1 MEFKKLN
8 LDRKKI
14 DKAIQEWAGLPEK
27 PTPQK
32 KGNGNHYT
40 IKKNGNEVRLILYLN
55 GDGTTTLTPSGKNTE
70 ISIELSEFIVGIC
83 LITEKKHFELSFKSV
98 PDENFNRLLAFLC
111 EDRNAEVVNDD
122 VRTNQR
128 IIKIKS
134 QFSDEITLTYYSNK
148 TVLVQG
154 KPLSLY
160 VDVKLF
166 FYETLSLAEVVEKES
181 EEYNID
187 IKVNDIRHEL
197 GQLMPKAYPYL
208 EEKVVKVITPALTLT
223 KLNIELEDY
232 SSFVFPALRG
242 LEGYIRHRLRDK
254 GKATGVKQVN
264 KLGSLFDKKN
274 NYIFELFGFAKS
286 DIACDATCDA
296 IEKSYNYWM
305 SKRHPYFHVDKR
317 IDMTPI
323 IYNKEDA
330 VAIVYETLNLIEKT
344 YSKTI

>member
-1 MEFKKLN
+1 MDFKKLN
-8 LDRKKI
+8 LDRNKI
-14 DKAIQEWAGLPEK
+14 DETIQEWAGLDEK
-27 PTPQK
+27 PKPQQ
-32 KGNGNHYT
+32 KGNGYHYT
-40 IKKNGNEVRLILYLN
+40 IMKNGKEVKFIIYLN
-55 GDGTTTLTPSGKNTE
+55 GDGTTTLTPAGKNTDL
-70 ISIELSEFIVGIC
+70 SIEILEFIVGRC
-83 LITEKKHFELSFKSV
+83 LITEKKHFELSFKKV
-98 PDENFNRLLAFLC
+98 LDEDFDRLLSFLC

-166 FYETLSLAEVVEKES
+166 FYETLSLEEVVEKES

-197 GQLMPKAYPYL
+197 GQLMPKAHPYL
-208 EEKVVKVITPALTLT
+208 EEKVVKVITPSLSLT

-242 LEGYIRHRLRDK
+242 LEGYIRQLLRDK

-274 NYIFELFGFAKS
+274 NYIFGLFEFAKA

-296 IEKSYNYWM
+296 IEKSYNYWI

-323 IYNKEDA
+323 IYKKEDA
-330 VAIVYETLNLIEKT
+330 VAIVYETLNLIEET